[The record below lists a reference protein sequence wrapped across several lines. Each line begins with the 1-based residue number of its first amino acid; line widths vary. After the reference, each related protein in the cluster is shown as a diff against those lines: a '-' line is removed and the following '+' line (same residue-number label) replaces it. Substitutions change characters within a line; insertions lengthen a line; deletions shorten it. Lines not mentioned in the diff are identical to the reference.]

1 MPCAMLGTVPR
12 TKVAARKSTKSR
24 PRRTERL
31 PRVVQPELATLVDAA
46 FDDDDWFFEIKW
58 DGFRA
63 LTTIHEDGRVEIVS
77 RNGKDFLAR
86 FPELASLAQSFTD
99 APIVVDGEIV
109 ALDAKGN
116 SSFQLL
122 QNRMGAKARVRYVVF
137 DVLYAGGRDLRAEP
151 LEKRKEVLARIVRP
165 RARDAVYS
173 AHVVGKGTALF
184 ADAQARGLEG
194 IVAKRR
200 SSPYLE
206 KRTRDWLKIK
216 VELEQECVVAGYTA
230 PGGARQG
237 FGALVLG
244 LYEGGRFVYC
254 GQVGTGFDASTLR
267 MLMAKLAPLA
277 ARESPFALPPKT
289 RTAVQWVRPELVAQ
303 VRFTEWTNDG
313 AMRHP
318 VYLGLHDDKS
328 PRDCHRERPLPV
340 LPVATPP

>member
-1 MPCAMLGTVPR
+1 MLGTVPR

-46 FDDDDWFFEIKW
+46 FDDDDWFFEIKG

-216 VELEQECVVAGYTA
+216 VELEQECVVAGFTA

-254 GQVGTGFDASTLR
+254 GQ
-267 MLMAKLAPLA
+267 
-277 ARESPFALPPKT
+277 
-289 RTAVQWVRPELVAQ
+289 
-303 VRFTEWTNDG
+303 
-313 AMRHP
+313 
-318 VYLGLHDDKS
+318 
-328 PRDCHRERPLPV
+328 
-340 LPVATPP
+340 

>member
-1 MPCAMLGTVPR
+1 
-12 TKVAARKSTKSR
+12 
-24 PRRTERL
+24 
-31 PRVVQPELATLVDAA
+31 
-46 FDDDDWFFEIKW
+46 
-58 DGFRA
+58 
-63 LTTIHEDGRVEIVS
+63 
-77 RNGKDFLAR
+77 
-86 FPELASLAQSFTD
+86 
-99 APIVVDGEIV
+99 
-109 ALDAKGN
+109 
-116 SSFQLL
+116 
-122 QNRMGAKARVRYVVF
+122 
-137 DVLYAGGRDLRAEP
+137 
-151 LEKRKEVLARIVRP
+151 VLARIVRP

-267 MLMAKLAPLA
+267 MLMAKLALLA

-318 VYLGLHDDKS
+318 VYLGLRDDKS